1 MGVFDGFREDENRE
15 LENTTESE
23 TAEQGTLHLRKEE
36 LDIAKDRVP
45 AGEVRLRK
53 EVVEEN
59 KVVEVPVAHEEVF
72 IEQRAVNEPSDSP
85 IMGNEE
91 IIRIPVTE
99 EQVEVG
105 KHTVVTGEV
114 SAYKREVENTRQIE
128 ETLKKEE
135 ARIER
140 EGDVDIIS
148 GETDHQLH

>member
-15 LENTTESE
+15 LENTIESE